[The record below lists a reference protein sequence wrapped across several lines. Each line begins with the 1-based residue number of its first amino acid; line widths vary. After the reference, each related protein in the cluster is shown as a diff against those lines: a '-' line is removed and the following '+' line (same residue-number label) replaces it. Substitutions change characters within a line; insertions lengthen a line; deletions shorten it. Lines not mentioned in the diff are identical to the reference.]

1 MRSGATKASGRSA
14 GRGRPATPPPQLTQP
29 LGPTSTKVPSTHPT
43 PYEKTRPPLS
53 SGAAWDEALERGLDA
68 LEDEIMRRAKDG
80 VGEPIYYRGAVV
92 GETRRYSDTLAMFIL
107 KSKRREIWGER
118 TQIDMKYDWSNLTEA
133 ERVRKAMQMLDIAEE
148 LVHRPLVI
156 EATPIRYDPT
166 DGDELAD
173 AERRR
178 KRLEDLGQDDP
189 EGGIGR

>member
-1 MRSGATKASGRSA
+1 
-14 GRGRPATPPPQLTQP
+14 
-29 LGPTSTKVPSTHPT
+29 
-43 PYEKTRPPLS
+43 
-53 SGAAWDEALERGLDA
+53 
-68 LEDEIMRRAKDG
+68 MRRAKDG
-80 VGEPIYYRGAVV
+80 VEEPVYYRGAVV

-118 TQIDMKYDWSNLTEA
+118 TQIDMKYDWSNLSEA

-148 LVHRPLVI
+148 LVNRPLVI